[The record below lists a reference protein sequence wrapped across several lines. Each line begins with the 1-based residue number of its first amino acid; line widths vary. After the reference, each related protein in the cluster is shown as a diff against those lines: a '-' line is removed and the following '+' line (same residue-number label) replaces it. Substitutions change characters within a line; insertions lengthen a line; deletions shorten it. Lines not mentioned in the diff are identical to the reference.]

1 MREIICYI
9 FGLLCGDGVT
19 AIGAGILWSWRE
31 EKRGL
36 NERIKKLEDAFD
48 GKDDRIT
55 ELERDLLNLRQGGDD
70 F

>member
-9 FGLLCGDGVT
+9 FGLLCGGGVT
-19 AIGAGILWSWRE
+19 AIGAAILWSWRE

-55 ELERDLLNLRQGGDD
+55 QLERDLLNLRQGGDD